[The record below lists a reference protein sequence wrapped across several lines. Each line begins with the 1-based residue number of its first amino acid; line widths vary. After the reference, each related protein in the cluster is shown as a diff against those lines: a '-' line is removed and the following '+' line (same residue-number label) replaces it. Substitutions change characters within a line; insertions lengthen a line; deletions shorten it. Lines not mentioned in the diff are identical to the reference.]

1 MFFNPRAVAVIGAS
15 ESPGKLGNQVLANLI
30 SSGFPGQ
37 VYPINPRA
45 EKILGLPCFKSVL
58 DVPGPID
65 CAVVIVPA
73 KFVSGVLEESGK
85 KGIKGAI
92 VITAGFKEAGPEGA
106 ALEQDLL
113 CIAEQYDMRVIGPN
127 CRASSPCPS
136 R

>member
-1 MFFNPRAVAVIGAS
+1 MLVRIDLRHACVRGKIGKSISASRGIAMLEMFFNPRAVAVIGAS

-92 VITAGFKEAGPEGA
+92 IITAG
-106 ALEQDLL
+106 
-113 CIAEQYDMRVIGPN
+113 
-127 CRASSPCPS
+127 
-136 R
+136 